1 MRRMNAKQKNENS
14 LNGPQLRAVK
24 RVLREPS
31 LVFGTLIILFFI
43 LVSLLPSQI
52 TSIHPNKQNLLNSLA
67 TPSRVHPFGTD
78 ELGRDLF
85 SRVVHGTPTALILAV
100 GSMVVAYLVA
110 LPFGL
115 AAGYY
120 GGKLDRAL
128 SYITDPFL
136 TFPSIVLSI
145 VIVSIIGTGERGLF
159 ITLVVTKAPS
169 LARFIR
175 GSVLQHRKKE
185 YIEGARSLGCSAPY
199 IMVRHIL
206 PNILGSSIIIISLF
220 ASEALLT
227 TAALGFLGLGVQ
239 PPSPEWGT
247 MLSRSRNYFT
257 IAPQLMIFPGLAIS
271 VMILGFNL
279 FGDGLRDFLD
289 AKKQ

>member
-1 MRRMNAKQKNENS
+1 MNTKQKNGNS
-14 LNGPQLRAVK
+14 PYVLYLRTVK
-24 RVLREPS
+24 RFFREPS
-31 LVFGTLIILFFI
+31 LVLGSLIIVFFI

-52 TSIHPNKQNLLNSLA
+52 VSIDPNKQNLLNSLA
-67 TPSRVHPFGTD
+67 KPSQAHLFGTD

-128 SYITDPFL
+128 SYITDSFL

-185 YIEGARSLGCSAPY
+185 YIEGARSLGCSAAY

-239 PPSPEWGT
+239 PPNPEWGT
-247 MLSRSRNYFT
+247 MLSRSRNYFMV
-257 IAPQLMIFPGLAIS
+257 ASHLMVFPGLAIS
-271 VMILGFNL
+271 TMILGFNL

-289 AKKQ
+289 SKKQ